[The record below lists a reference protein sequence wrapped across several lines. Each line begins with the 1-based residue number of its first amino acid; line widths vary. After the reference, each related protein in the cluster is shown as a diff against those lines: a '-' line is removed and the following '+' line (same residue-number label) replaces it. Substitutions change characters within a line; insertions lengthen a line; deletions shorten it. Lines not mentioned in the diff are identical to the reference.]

1 MLHYEKSRETM
12 TDFVKRL
19 NDFFSRELWHI
30 DVSSHDTFRAFL
42 IKLLRLLYASVRE
55 FREGEL
61 TLRAMSLVYTTL
73 LSLVPLLAFSFSVLK
88 AFGVHNQLE
97 PLLYNFLSPLGP
109 QGNEIA
115 QKILEF
121 VERTKVGVLGS
132 IGLAMLVYT
141 VISLIHKIEEALNH
155 IWKIEKSR
163 SFARRFSDYISIILI
178 GPVLV
183 FTAIGLT
190 ATVQSNAIVQRLLSM
205 EPLGTFIV
213 ILGKLLPYIFVSAV
227 FTFIYI
233 LIPNTKVKF
242 TSALLGGLV
251 AGVLWQTIGWV
262 FASFVVS
269 STKYTAIY
277 SGFAVVI
284 LFLIWV
290 YLSWLTLLIGAD
302 ISFCHQNLKF
312 LTLKKEAFNLSGKL
326 KEKLSV
332 LIMFL
337 IGYNF
342 YHDKDRW
349 TLGALVDHLGLPPE
363 PIQNTLTQ
371 LVDKKLIIE
380 TVDDIPSYLPA
391 RDIETIKLKEIL
403 DTARNN
409 KEVSKA
415 IENRL
420 SSITEV
426 DAVLERVDDSIESA
440 LGEQT
445 VKSLVLSCKKGL

>member
-1 MLHYEKSRETM
+1 AS
-12 TDFVKRL
+12 
-19 NDFFSRELWHI
+19 
-30 DVSSHDTFRAFL
+30 L
-42 IKLLRLLYASVRE
+42 IKLLRLVYASLRE
-55 FREGEL
+55 FTEGEL

-97 PLLYNFLSPLGP
+97 PLLFNFLAPLGG
-109 QGNEIA
+109 QGKEIA
-115 QKILEF
+115 RKILEF
-121 VERTKVGVLGS
+121 VENMKVGVLGS

-141 VISLIHKIEEALNH
+141 VVSLIHKIEEALNH

-178 GPVLV
+178 GPIFV
-183 FTAIGLT
+183 FSAIGLT
-190 ATVQSNAIVQRLLSM
+190 ATVQSNTVVHKLLSI
-205 EPLGTFIV
+205 EPLGTGIV
-213 ILGKLLPYIFVSAV
+213 FLSKLLPYVFVSSV

-242 TSALLGGLV
+242 SSALLGGLV
-251 AGVLWQTIGWV
+251 AGVLWQTIGWA

-277 SGFAVVI
+277 SGFAVVV
-284 LFLIWV
+284 LFMIWL
-290 YLSWLTLLIGAD
+290 YLSWLTLLIGAA

-312 LTLKKEAFNLSGKL
+312 LTLKKEAFNLSAKL

-349 TLGALVDHLGLPPE
+349 TLDKLMNHLGLPPD

-371 LVDKKLIIE
+371 LIDNKLIIE
-380 TVDDIPSYLPA
+380 TLDDVPSYLPA
-391 RDIETIKLKEIL
+391 RDIETIKVKEIL
-403 DTARNN
+403 DSVRNN
-409 KEVSKA
+409 KEVSNA

-420 SSITEV
+420 SSVREV
-426 DAVLERVDDSIESA
+426 DAVLERVDDSIETA
-440 LGEQT
+440 LREQT
-445 VKSLVLSCKKGL
+445 VKSLVISSDKNG